1 MCIAR
6 SQCPLRV
13 FGAPAPSQGWDQIQG
28 VLSPLCLCLSA
39 QPTPSRVT
47 GTSNATQPCLR
58 DAQSSKDTSLG
69 SLLLKGR
76 GRSGPQVQGCR
87 HCARKGRKALQTLNP
102 CKGSH
107 LDHVL
112 RAWSG
117 LYLMDHSFWDS
128 RHCAQPDSSQ
138 RPHSTAQALTFLWVL
153 LPIPLLT
160 DGPEKPAEHPTA
172 GASLHM
178 LT

>member
-47 GTSNATQPCLR
+47 GTSNAMQPCSG
-58 DAQSSKDTSLG
+58 DAQSSKDTSLV

-76 GRSGPQVQGCR
+76 GCSGPQVQGWR
-87 HCARKGRKALQTLNP
+87 HCAKKGIKVLQTLNP

-112 RAWSG
+112 RAWLGLTLSITASG
-117 LYLMDHSFWDS
+117 TACTVPNPTTPSNLTVL
-128 RHCAQPDSSQ
+128 P
-138 RPHSTAQALTFLWVL
+138 RP
-153 LPIPLLT
+153 
-160 DGPEKPAEHPTA
+160 
-172 GASLHM
+172 
-178 LT
+178 